1 MTATI
6 VIEGADARLEGKFP
20 KTPIVDATSYYKQG
34 YKFMPRYKQGVW
46 DGRIRLYNSFRNTF
60 PSGLTHLVKEV
71 LEDAGVRVSIDDR
84 RSCPP
89 LPPITKDITL
99 NGVSFDYPYD
109 FQLDCM
115 EEMVTNQR
123 GIAAV
128 ATNGGK
134 CLSPSTPVLMYNGSI
149 KLAIE
154 IKPGDVLMGPD
165 SQPRVVRNT
174 VSGEDQMFRIIPN
187 RYAEPFECNSCHVLV
202 LYDHKT
208 DSIIDVQLDEFLKWN
223 KDRQRLARLV
233 RAGTIEFS
241 SYKSKPEIDPW
252 FLGLWYAEGRK
263 DLSFVEISN
272 PDKEVENELYTIAS
286 TLGLQL
292 KCYHREKRC
301 PQWRLVTGRG
311 KPNDLLTKLRS
322 IVGDKI
328 SLPKRYLVGSV
339 KERSEFLAG
348 VIDGDGHSNGKRIE
362 IVQAREQWAK
372 DIAFV
377 ARSLGFG
384 ASITTKSVRLPG
396 WKEPRTYWRVF
407 IFGDTSDLPLR
418 VLRKHAYPG
427 KQGSRVGFKA
437 KVLGRSKYCGFTLC
451 ESDGRFLLGDFT
463 VTHNTEIAIA
473 TTACLRLPTLFMVP
487 GKELL
492 YQTQKRYAK
501 RLGID
506 KSEVGLVGDGYWKPG
521 QWITTAVVDSL
532 FQNLKTDKGRE
543 LLGSTDVFF
552 MDECHHAGA
561 DSWYKVARACPAY
574 FRFGLSGT
582 PLKRT
587 DGADLRLL
595 GATGPVLYEVRN
607 KFLIERQISSEV
619 EIQMLKMFYPKNI
632 PERTPYPEVYKAG
645 IVDNLHRNR
654 ALCVLAGQFAAK
666 GLKVL
671 MMVKEI
677 RHGELLDKRLWSYQT
692 GSFTTHQFIHGKEDT
707 ATRQQALQDFE
718 DGTNQVLIATS
729 ILDEGVDIPSI
740 DVLILC
746 GGGKSSI
753 KNMQRLGR
761 GIRFG
766 GTGKLI
772 VVDVADFQHRYLLDH
787 SLQRLSDY
795 KGEDCFEIKQ
805 IKLAA

>member
-6 VIEGADARLEGKFP
+6 VIEGSDARLEGKFP
-20 KTPIVDATSYYKQG
+20 KSPIIDATSYYKQG

-46 DGRIRLYNSFRNTF
+46 DGRIRLFNSFRNTF
-60 PSGLTHLVKEV
+60 PAGLTHLVKGV
-71 LEDAGVRVSIDDR
+71 LEDSGIRVSIDDR

-89 LPPITKDITL
+89 LAPITKDTTL

-115 EEMVTNQR
+115 EEMVKSQR
-123 GIAAV
+123 GVVAV

-134 CLSPSTPVLMYNGSI
+134 
-149 KLAIE
+149 
-154 IKPGDVLMGPD
+154 
-165 SQPRVVRNT
+165 
-174 VSGEDQMFRIIPN
+174 
-187 RYAEPFECNSCHVLV
+187 
-202 LYDHKT
+202 
-208 DSIIDVQLDEFLKWN
+208 
-223 KDRQRLARLV
+223 
-233 RAGTIEFS
+233 
-241 SYKSKPEIDPW
+241 
-252 FLGLWYAEGRK
+252 
-263 DLSFVEISN
+263 
-272 PDKEVENELYTIAS
+272 
-286 TLGLQL
+286 
-292 KCYHREKRC
+292 
-301 PQWRLVTGRG
+301 
-311 KPNDLLTKLRS
+311 
-322 IVGDKI
+322 
-328 SLPKRYLVGSV
+328 
-339 KERSEFLAG
+339 
-348 VIDGDGHSNGKRIE
+348 
-362 IVQAREQWAK
+362 
-372 DIAFV
+372 
-377 ARSLGFG
+377 
-384 ASITTKSVRLPG
+384 
-396 WKEPRTYWRVF
+396 
-407 IFGDTSDLPLR
+407 
-418 VLRKHAYPG
+418 
-427 KQGSRVGFKA
+427 
-437 KVLGRSKYCGFTLC
+437 
-451 ESDGRFLLGDFT
+451 
-463 VTHNTEIAIA
+463 TEIAIA
-473 TTACLRLPTLFMVP
+473 TTSCLRLPTLFMVP

-492 YQTQKRYAK
+492 YQTQKRYAT

-506 KSEVGLVGDGYWKPG
+506 RSEVGLVGDGHWKPG

-574 FRFGLSGT
+574 FRYGLSGT

-595 GATGPVLYEVRN
+595 AATGPVLYEVRN

-654 ALCVLAGQFAAK
+654 ALCLMAGEFAAK

-677 RHGELLDKRLWSYQT
+677 RHGDVIDKRLWSYKA
-692 GSFTTHQFIHGKEDT
+692 GSFTTHQFIHGKEST
-707 ATRQQALQDFE
+707 EVRQQALSDFE
-718 DGTNQVLIATS
+718 QGVNQVLIATS

-753 KNMQRLGR
+753 KSMQRLGR

-772 VVDVADFQHRYLLDH
+772 VLDVADFQHRYLLDH

-795 KGEDCFEIKQ
+795 KDEDCFTIKQ